1 MSAVKIAVLRAVGT
15 KAKAV
20 DLLAKAFSVI
30 SLDRASAA
38 EPIGIV
44 ADSAS
49 AQQALT
55 HIVARP
61 ETVNALALIAPPA
74 LDAHFVEKLSGVT
87 IPVLALFGT
96 RDDTAQAHG
105 AVYRKALP
113 NCNVT
118 FVYDAGADMA
128 NERPEAVA
136 AALTEFMR
144 QRERYVVTDKS
155 AKLYP

>member
-1 MSAVKIAVLRAVGT
+1 MSAAKIAVVGT
-15 KAKAV
+15 KAKAI
-20 DLLAKAFSVI
+20 DLLAPEFSI
-30 SLDRASAA
+30 TPLDGGSAA
-38 EPIGIV
+38 APIGIV
-44 ADSAS
+44 AIGAG
-49 AQQALT
+49 APQALA
-55 HIVARP
+55 HAAAKP

-74 LDAHFVEKLSGVT
+74 LDGGLAAKLAGVT

-96 RDDTAQAHG
+96 REANARASS
-105 AVYRKALP
+105 AVWRKALA

-136 AALTEFMR
+136 AALADFLR
-144 QRERYVVTDKS
+144 QRERYVVTDRS